1 MVITMSQSQP
11 ARLLN
16 ALQAGEQLTAKQIAS
31 RFSAGN
37 PHEVVRQLRAK
48 GYAIFGNARTNS
60 KGATKTFYRL
70 GTPTRSMVTA
80 AYALLGAR

>member
-1 MVITMSQSQP
+1 MAQSQS
-11 ARLLN
+11 ARLLT
-16 ALQAGEQLTAKQIAS
+16 ALQSGEELTAKQIAS

-37 PHEVVRQLRAK
+37 PHEVVRQLRVN

-70 GTPTRSMVTA
+70 GTPTRTMVTA
-80 AYALLGAR
+80 AYALLGAQ